1 MDRNKENEMNALG
14 LACLFLF
21 VLLLSSYVFVR
32 FRRSRSAVPIPS
44 FLTTLIDHP
53 LRRRFVQPPKETARR
68 HGIQP
73 GMRVLEVGPGRGTY
87 SIAAA
92 RAAGEN
98 GQVVAIDIEPR
109 LVEQLTRRALEEG
122 VINLEVQVGD
132 ACNLNFDEEDFDL
145 VFMIAVLGEIP
156 HPDRALREFHRV
168 LRHEGVLAI
177 SELLPDPDYV
187 PAEELIELVTAN
199 GFRVS
204 EKVGHR
210 FYYTLLSEKV

>member
-1 MDRNKENEMNALG
+1 MNALG

-21 VLLLSSYVFVR
+21 VLLLSSYALLR
-32 FRRSRSAVPIPS
+32 FRRSRSAIPIPS

-53 LRRRFVQPPKETARR
+53 LRHRFVQPPEETSRR

-92 RAAGEN
+92 KAAGEN

-109 LVEQLTRRALEEG
+109 LVDRLKRRTFKEG

-132 ACNLNFDEEDFDL
+132 ACNLNFDKEEFDL
-145 VFMIAVLGEIP
+145 VFMIAVFGEIP

-168 LRHEGVLAI
+168 LRWGGILAI

-187 PAEELIELVTAN
+187 PAEELIRVVTAN

-204 EKVGHR
+204 EKVGNR

>member
-1 MDRNKENEMNALG
+1 MDGLG
-14 LACLFLF
+14 VVSLCLL
-21 VLLLSSYVFVR
+21 VLLLSSYVLIR
-32 FRRSRSAVPIPS
+32 IRRSRSAAPIPS

-53 LRRRFVQPPKETARR
+53 LRRRFLQPPEETSRR

-109 LVEQLTRRALEEG
+109 LVNQLTRRAFEEG
-122 VINLEVQVGD
+122 VTNLEVQVGD
-132 ACNLNFDEEDFDL
+132 ASNLNFEDEEFDL

-168 LRHEGVLAI
+168 LRWGGILAI

-187 PAEELIELVTAN
+187 PAEDLIELVTTN

-204 EKVGHR
+204 EKVGNR
-210 FYYTLLSEKV
+210 FYYTLLSEKI

>member
-1 MDRNKENEMNALG
+1 MNALG

-21 VLLLSSYVFVR
+21 VLLLSSYALLR
-32 FRRSRSAVPIPS
+32 FRRSRSAIPIPS

-53 LRRRFVQPPKETARR
+53 LRHRFVQPPEETSRR

-92 RAAGEN
+92 KAAGEN

-109 LVEQLTRRALEEG
+109 LVDRLKRRTFKEG

-132 ACNLNFDEEDFDL
+132 ACNLNFDKEEFDL
-145 VFMIAVLGEIP
+145 VFMIAVFGEIP

-168 LRHEGVLAI
+168 LRWGGILAI

-187 PAEELIELVTAN
+187 PAEKLIRVVTAN

-204 EKVGHR
+204 EKVGNR